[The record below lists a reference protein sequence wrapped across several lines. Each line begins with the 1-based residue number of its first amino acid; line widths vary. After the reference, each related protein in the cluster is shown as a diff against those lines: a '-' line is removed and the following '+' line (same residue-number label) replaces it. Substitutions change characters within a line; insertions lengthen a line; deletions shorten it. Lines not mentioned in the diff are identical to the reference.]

1 MSLIESILNYFGYV
15 NKNKTRLVHASYMYM
30 YCSSEVLG
38 HVWFITSK
46 TGRELMAELIQ
57 NCKEGILKKDD
68 GDLGITEDNMPKFI
82 ITSISD
88 LG

>member
-15 NKNKTRLVHASYMYM
+15 KKNKTRLVHVSYMYM
-30 YCSSEVLG
+30 YCSREVLCQ
-38 HVWFITSK
+38 VWFITSK
-46 TGRELMAELIQ
+46 TGRELMVEINQ

-68 GDLGITEDNMPKFI
+68 GDFEITEDNMPKFI